1 MVATRP
7 QPKGTDQHI
16 STSPTGAVSS
26 DAVAML
32 PPTTSLSISNFPP
45 SSSRL
50 SSPLV
55 TSLMTSF
62 HHSVRFGDLAIPTAV
77 GVVMVTLMTL
87 MWIMMMNF
95 FRRGHVTARAGVGY
109 IGLPISIQS
118 CSPSSTANH

>member
-1 MVATRP
+1 MATTTTMNTHSSYSNDNNLLPRHP
-7 QPKGTDQHI
+7 LVHHPYDI

-55 TSLMTSF
+55 TSLITSF
-62 HHSVRFGDLAIPTAV
+62 HHSVRFGDLAILTRV
-77 GVVMVTLMTL
+77 NVVMMTL
-87 MWIMMMNF
+87 I
-95 FRRGHVTARAGVGY
+95 Y
-109 IGLPISIQS
+109 
-118 CSPSSTANH
+118 SSVDSDDENNNENDGNDNDV